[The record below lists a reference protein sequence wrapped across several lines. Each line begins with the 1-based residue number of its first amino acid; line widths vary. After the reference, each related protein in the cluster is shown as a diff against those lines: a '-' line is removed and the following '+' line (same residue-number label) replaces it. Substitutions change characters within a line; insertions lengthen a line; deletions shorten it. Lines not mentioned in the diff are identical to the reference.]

1 MSDYA
6 VKVENISKRYRI
18 GVQEAASDSLG
29 GAVLRAFTKPARTF
43 KQIRSLSSFSDSS
56 DQDPDIIWALKNI
69 SFEIKQGE
77 KLGIIGKNGAGKS
90 TLLKVLSRI
99 TEPTYGQAFIKGKV
113 SSLLEIGTGFHR
125 DLTGRENVY
134 LNGSILGMSRADIKG
149 KFDEIVEFAGVEQFI
164 DTPIKRYSSGMQVR
178 LAFAVAAHVQPDIL
192 IVDEVLA
199 VGDVEFQRKCI
210 GKLDEQASDGKTVIF
225 VSHNMGAIRRL
236 CSQVILLDN
245 GEISLKSDPD
255 KAVNEYLS
263 NSYTA
268 NALDSNNIDLNFE
281 DDPSKTIQIKRI
293 RLLNELGQPS
303 YTFSNKYP
311 IDLEMEIKV
320 RERRKDAYLGCV
332 MYMSDD
338 SILGD
343 SQTNDLE
350 PKFEWRKPGSY
361 LVKLRFPAN
370 VYNSGIYRL
379 GAYAALSSDATD
391 RRDFS
396 FQIIN
401 GQPFGQTV
409 GGSRKGALLL
419 PLEWEF
425 AESK

>member
-6 VKVENISKRYRI
+6 ITVENISKRYRI
-18 GVQEAASDSLG
+18 GVQEAAADTLG
-29 GAVLRAFTKPARTF
+29 GTVFRALTKPARTF
-43 KQIRSLSSFSDSS
+43 SQIRSLSTFGADS
-56 DQDPDIIWALKNI
+56 DQADDIIWALKNI
-69 SFEIKQGE
+69 SFELKEGG
-77 KLGIIGKNGAGKS
+77 KLGIIGKNGAGNS

-99 TEPTYGQAFIKGKV
+99 TEPSHGRALIKGRV

-134 LNGSILGMSRADIKG
+134 LNGSILGMSRADIKN

-178 LAFAVAAHVQPDIL
+178 LAFSVAAHVEPDIL

-199 VGDVEFQRKCI
+199 VGDVEFQRKCM
-210 GKLDEQASDGKTVIF
+210 GKLDEQATDGKTVIF
-225 VSHNMGAIRRL
+225 VRRL
-236 CSQVILLDN
+236 CSEVILLEG

-255 KAVNEYLS
+255 TAINEYLS
-263 NSYTA
+263 NSDTTDTFNSQA
-268 NALDSNNIDLNFE
+268 IDQYFDN
-281 DDPSKTIQIKRI
+281 DPSKTIQIKRI
-293 RLLNELGQPS
+293 RLLNEIGKPS
-303 YTFSNKYP
+303 YSFNNKYP
-311 IDLEMEIKV
+311 IDLEMEIEV
-320 RERRKDAYLGCV
+320 REKRQDAYLGCV
-332 MYMSDD
+332 MYTSDD
-338 SILGD
+338 TILGD

-350 PKFEWRKPGSY
+350 QKFEWRKPGSY
-361 LVKLRFPAN
+361 VVKLRLPAD
-370 VYNSGIYRL
+370 VYNAGIYRL

-391 RRDFS
+391 RRDIG

-419 PLEWEF
+419 PLKWEF
-425 AESK
+425 IDLK